1 MVMQIEA
8 SWQHALQAEL
18 TQPYFVTLTARIHQ
32 TRQTTVVYP
41 PPHLVYNALNLC
53 PLPTV
58 RVVILGQDPYHR
70 EGQAHGL
77 AFSVPDGITLPPSLR
92 NIYREI
98 ETDIGTQTTSSGNLT
113 RWAKQGVLLLN
124 TTLTVS
130 AGSPASHA
138 DWGWGHF
145 TDAVI
150 RIVSDQRS
158 HVVFLLWGT
167 HAQSKEHLIDHT
179 KHLVLTAPHP
189 SPLSAYR
196 GFFGSRHFS
205 QTNAYLASH
214 QLTPILW

>member
-1 MVMQIEA
+1 MQIES
-8 SWQHALQAEL
+8 SWRAVL
-18 TQPYFVTLTARIHQ
+18 TSEYSKSYFKTLT
-32 TRQTTVVYP
+32 TRLNCAYQAQNIYP
-41 PPHLVYNALNLC
+41 PYQLIFNTFNQC
-53 PLPTV
+53 PIDKV
-58 RVVILGQDPYHR
+58 KVVILGQDPYHR

-214 QLTPILW
+214 QMTPILW